1 MWLAYCFAFC
11 FGVALGSFLNV
22 LVLRFEKHETILGR
36 SYCIACKKIL
46 SWFELIPV
54 FSYLMQRG
62 RCRACRAPI
71 SAQYLLVELAAG
83 GIACALVW
91 HLYHVTPAVSWIVS
105 PLPFLIGIVLLA
117 WTWFFLLAS
126 LVSDLRAKLIPDIF
140 LYAAL
145 IGAFLLLFVEVPG
158 NALTLPALAALAAGP
173 ALAAPFFL
181 LWFFSKG
188 RAMGSGDIWL
198 ALALG
203 WLIGL
208 PGIISVF
215 LLAFW
220 IGAAIALILIGYEW
234 LCKTLRIKALFLSGE
249 PLTMKSAVPF
259 GPFLIGA
266 AFIVFFFHVNILMF
280 IANVAA

>member
-1 MWLAYCFAFC
+1 MYTSAFVC
-11 FGVALGSFLNV
+11 GAVLGSFLNV
-22 LVLRFEKHETILGR
+22 LVLRFEKQETILGR
-36 SYCIACKKIL
+36 SYCVACKKIL
-46 SWFELIPV
+46 AWFELVPV

-83 GIACALVW
+83 GFACTLVW
-91 HLYHVTPAVSWIVS
+91 RLYHFTPAVSWIVS
-105 PLPFLIGIVLLA
+105 PLPFFVGAVLLA

-145 IGAFLLLFVEVPG
+145 IGAFLLLFINFPG
-158 NALTLPALAALAAGP
+158 NALTVPALAALAAGP

-203 WLIGL
+203 WLVGL
-208 PGIISVF
+208 PGIVSVF

-220 IGAAIALILIGYEW
+220 IGAASALLFIGYER
-234 LCKTLRIKALFLSGE
+234 LCNTLRIKAWVLPRE

-266 AFIVFFFHVNILMF
+266 ACVVFFFHVDVLLFLENIF
-280 IANVAA
+280 I